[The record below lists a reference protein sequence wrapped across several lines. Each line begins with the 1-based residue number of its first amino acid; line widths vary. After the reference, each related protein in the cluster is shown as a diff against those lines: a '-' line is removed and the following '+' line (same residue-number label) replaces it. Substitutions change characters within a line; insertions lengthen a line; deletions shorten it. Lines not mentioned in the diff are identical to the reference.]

1 MNAALCILK
10 EYLPKNLFSK
20 LKKYVTSSPLD
31 IRSHLDW
38 NSVKKTLDQISL
50 DACCS
55 QLIQLLS
62 CDTVTQLDENNA
74 KVFHIQNNHEKNKH
88 IEPTPKNVNKMIFK
102 FLATLYQR
110 NMLASVIKYILLK
123 PIINMFENSTLMQ
136 ERQGIFYSMH
146 TRLLEI
152 VFESNLLSFNGSN
165 YDNYLLCN
173 SLVLIQTQMNEK
185 IYIFKKG
192 ASISTVKL
200 TVKKNIQRYSTLHQ
214 PYIKSKQKHQWTM
227 NLYIKDIRNLVA
239 ANMSLDKIGK
249 LFNLTVPKL
258 AFPYDQATSVLK
270 LKTLNS
276 LHVNNSQFWKN
287 TFSAHEVPLE
297 SRLEAQRIYDQK
309 KFLNLYEYSV
319 FYLQQDCVLL
329 HSIALT
335 LFFTYCQENIN
346 IFIRRNFSQSNLSYQ
361 QFFVVEPSQQI
372 NKLLA
377 PKKINNTFYN
387 YFIRQAVAGGL
398 CTSFVHGKVTKT
410 TVINDVLNYIENPN
424 LNSRTWPNFAFCPP
438 QWKKA
443 FTQTP
448 AGIQTIDIRSL
459 YPSASVKKLPVNI
472 PLLYTRFTKDDHD
485 NLYTHEKFYR
495 TLNLRRYCQ
504 NVRRIENTATDRFQ
518 LISERPRFYKEYYAL
533 VAYLSNLPNHI
544 EIVRFQ
550 SNFTAFG
557 QLKFCNYFVDGF
569 LTFRDLSTNKLHIKI
584 IQFHSVFYH
593 GHTPQCYCKNS
604 PEEQIKYD
612 TTANNSK
619 KINDYITLFKLH
631 FNSTCDSFELVEI
644 TECDF
649 KDHQVPLSADDPFMP
664 YYKTNYSYHQFI
676 DHIYNKKLHGLLV
689 VKNLEIAKNQQN
701 PIMGFC
707 IQKIEYD
714 HSVLSP
720 YTQEQIVKLTSGKRV
735 VAVHKTKNFM
745 IISTEYFTWLRN
757 TFGFETEP
765 VIYHALVFQLDDYLR
780 KSIESKLIA
789 RQNLKNKIKI
799 ETNPLQKQNYE
810 VKAELI
816 KLMLNSC
823 YGFTL
828 CNINSKK
835 FKKFTN
841 RRRRPKINCVLSFK
855 FLPNVFLVQTK
866 EIPRE
871 KFTTMLGHVGC
882 YILFNSKIILLKR
895 LYFLLSFLDPRCA
908 QLLYM
913 DTDSAHLLVKHSEF
927 VDNVTPM
934 LKEKFRLEFDKH
946 FETGDKISGIWVSEG
961 FYEQAEY
968 LGEKCY
974 RLYNLSNSQC
984 LTHMKGLNAEFQR
997 QYHQNNQDSNKTP
1010 YLSYNNFFKS
1020 PDFLLFK
1027 THMSKNLFT
1036 NYVPNKRYF
1045 VFATGSLPLKF

>member
-1 MNAALCILK
+1 VHAALCILK
-10 EYLPKNLFSK
+10 EYLPIAIFSK
-20 LKKYVTSSPLD
+20 LKKYVTSPPLN
-31 IRSHLDW
+31 IRIHLGW
-38 NSVKKTLDQISL
+38 SSVKEALDKISL
-50 DACCS
+50 DACSS

-62 CDTVTQLDENNA
+62 CDTLPRDTHV

-88 IEPTPKNVNKMIFK
+88 TEPTPKNTNKMIFK
-102 FLATLYQR
+102 FLATIYQR

-123 PIINMFENSTLMQ
+123 PVLTMFENSTLIQ
-136 ERQGIFYSMH
+136 EHQGIFYSMH
-146 TRLLEI
+146 KRLLEI
-152 VFESNLLSFNGSN
+152 IFESILLSFNGSN

-173 SLVLIQTQMNEK
+173 SLILIQSQINEK
-185 IYIFKKG
+185 IHIFKKG
-192 ASISTVKL
+192 SSISTVFL
-200 TVKKNIQRYSTLHQ
+200 TVKKNIQRYSNLQCNT
-214 PYIKSKQKHQWTM
+214 KSKQKHQWPM

-249 LFNLTVPKL
+249 LFNLPVSKL
-258 AFPYDQATSVLK
+258 TFPYDQATSISK

-276 LHVNNSQFWKN
+276 LHVNNTLFWKN
-287 TFSAHEVPLE
+287 TFSGREVPLE
-297 SRLEAQRIYDQK
+297 SRLEAQRIYEQK
-309 KFLNLYEYSV
+309 EFLNLYEYSI

-335 LFFTYCQENIN
+335 LFSTYCQENIN
-346 IFIRRNFSQSNLSYQ
+346 IFLRRNFSQSNLSYQ

-398 CTSFVHGKVTKT
+398 CTSFVHGKITKT
-410 TVINDVLNYIENPN
+410 TIINDVLNFIENPN
-424 LNSRTWPNFAFCPP
+424 LDSNTWPNFAYCPP
-438 QWKKA
+438 QWKNS

-448 AGIQTIDIRSL
+448 AGIHTIDIRSL

-472 PLLYTRFTKDDHD
+472 PLFYTRFTKDDYD
-485 NLYTHEKFYR
+485 NLYTNERFYR

-504 NVRRIENTATDRFQ
+504 NVRQTENTATDCFQ

-533 VAYLSNLPNHI
+533 VAYLSNLPNNI

-593 GHTPQCYCKNS
+593 GHTPQCFHKNS

-612 TTANNSK
+612 TTANNSQ
-619 KINDYITLFKLH
+619 KINDYITLFKQH

-649 KDHQVPLSADDPFMP
+649 QDHKVPHSSDEPFMP
-664 YYKTNYSYHQFI
+664 YFKTTYSYNQFI
-676 DHIYNKKLHGLLV
+676 NHVYNKKLNGLLV
-689 VKNLEIAKNQQN
+689 IKNLEISKNQQN
-701 PIMGFC
+701 PSMGFC

-720 YTQEQIVKLTSGKRV
+720 YTQEQIVKLASSKRV

-745 IISTEYFTWLRN
+745 VISTEYFTWLRN

-765 VIYHALVFQLDDYLR
+765 VIYHALIFQLDDYLR
-780 KSIESKLIA
+780 KSIESKLIT
-789 RQNLKNKIKI
+789 RQILKNKIKI
-799 ETNPLQKQNYE
+799 ETNPIQKQNYE

-841 RRRRPKINCVLSFK
+841 RRSIPKNNCLLCFQ

-866 EIPRE
+866 EIPKE
-871 KFTTMLGHVGC
+871 KFSTMLGHVGC

-895 LYFLLSFLDPRCA
+895 LYFLLSFLDPRYA

-913 DTDSAHLLVKHSEF
+913 DTDSAHWLVKHPEF

-934 LKEKFRLEFDKH
+934 LKEKFQIEYDKH
-946 FETGDKISGIWVSEG
+946 FETGNKISGIWVSEG

-974 RLYNLSNSQC
+974 RLYNISDSQC
-984 LTHMKGLNAEFQR
+984 LTHMKGLNEEFQK
-997 QYHQNNQDSNKTP
+997 QYHQHDQDPRKTP
-1010 YLSYNNFFKS
+1010 YLSYNNFFRS
-1020 PDFLLFK
+1020 PDFLVFK

-1045 VFATGSLPLKF
+1045 VFANGSLPLKF